1 MTLFSGLVAQFSG
14 AANALTQA
22 QARVRASNR
31 PLIDLINGNP
41 TQHGLQFPAVIL
53 QTALQQ
59 AQAAAALYHPHP
71 KGQAVARAAI
81 SAYYAAQGARFDPE
95 QILLTP
101 GTSQS
106 YWYLFQLLADP
117 GQEILTPQPSY
128 PLFDYIAALC
138 RVTLTPYPLARTS
151 TGWAVDT
158 AALAAAVTPRT
169 RAIVLISPHNPT
181 GHVASAAEVEA
192 LVALAQAHRLPI
204 IADEV
209 FCEFIFGAGQH
220 HRPARLSD
228 SAETSASSVEPLIEA
243 SPKSAN
249 HAAPLVFTL
258 NGFSK
263 MLALPGVKLGWI
275 AVSGEPALVAT
286 AVAALET
293 IADTFLATHEMI
305 QWAAPALLAQGQAF
319 LASYRQQIA
328 ARAALAHEL
337 LAGANRF
344 RVTPAAGGFYLT
356 LDVSELTRN
365 DEHLALDLLLE
376 TGILT
381 HPGWYYDMPMP
392 SLVLSFLSEPDRL
405 AAHLPRL
412 RAYLEAY

>member
-1 MTLFSGLVAQFSG
+1 VTVFSGLVAQFGG
-14 AANALTQA
+14 AVNALTQA

-41 TQHGLQFPAVIL
+41 TQHGLQFPAQIL
-53 QTALQQ
+53 ETAWQQ
-59 AQAAAALYHPHP
+59 AQAAAAVYHPHP
-71 KGQAVARAAI
+71 KGQAAAREAI
-81 SAYYAAQGARFDPE
+81 SAYYAAQNLPLDPE
-95 QILLTP
+95 QIVLTP
-101 GTSQS
+101 GSSQS

-117 GQEILTPQPSY
+117 GQEILVPRPSY

-138 RVTLTPYPLARTS
+138 RVTLTSYPLARTS
-151 TGWAVDT
+151 TGWALDT
-158 AALAAAVTPRT
+158 AALAAAITPNT
-169 RAIVLISPHNPT
+169 RALVLISPHNPT

-192 LVALAQAHRLPI
+192 LVAVAHTHRLPI

-220 HRPARLSD
+220 HRPARLSAH
-228 SAETSASSVEPLIEA
+228 AEV

-263 MLALPGVKLGWI
+263 MLALPGAKLGWI
-275 AVSGEPALVAT
+275 AVSGEPDLVAT

-293 IADTFLATHEMI
+293 IADTFLATHEAV
-305 QWAAPALLAQGQAF
+305 QWAAPVLLAQGQAF

-337 LAGANRF
+337 LAGADRF

-356 LDVSELTRN
+356 LDASHLTRN
-365 DEHLALDLLLE
+365 DENLALDLLLE

-381 HPGWYYDMPMP
+381 HPGWYYDMPTP
-392 SLVLSFLSEPDRL
+392 SLVLSFLSAPDIL

>member
-1 MTLFSGLVAQFSG
+1 VTLFSGLVAQFSG

-53 QTALQQ
+53 ESALQQ
-59 AQAAAALYHPHP
+59 AQAAAAVYHPHP

-81 SAYYAAQGARFDPE
+81 SAYYAAQGARLDPE
-95 QILLTP
+95 HVLLTP

-138 RVTLTPYPLARTS
+138 RVTLTPYPLARRS

-158 AALAAAVTPRT
+158 AALAAAITPNT
-169 RAIVLISPHNPT
+169 RAMVLISPHNPT

-192 LVALAQAHRLPI
+192 LAALAQAHHLPI

-209 FCEFIFGAGQH
+209 FCEFIFGGGQH
-220 HRPARLSD
+220 HRPAD
-228 SAETSASSVEPLIEA
+228 
-243 SPKSAN
+243 

-293 IADTFLATHEMI
+293 IADTFLATHESV

-319 LASYRQQIA
+319 LSSYRQQIA

-337 LAGANRF
+337 LAGADRF
-344 RVTPAAGGFYLT
+344 RVAPAAGGFYVT
-356 LDVSELTRN
+356 LDVSQLTRN
-365 DEHLALDLLLE
+365 DEILALDLLLE

-392 SLVLSFLSEPDRL
+392 SLVLSFLSEPDTL

>member
-53 QTALQQ
+53 ETALQQ
-59 AQAAAALYHPHP
+59 AQAAAAVYHPHP

-81 SAYYAAQGARFDPE
+81 SAYYAAQGVHLDPE
-95 QILLTP
+95 HILLTP

-138 RVTLTPYPLARTS
+138 RVTLTSYPLARTS

-158 AALAAAVTPRT
+158 AALAAAITPNT

-220 HRPARLSD
+220 HRPARLGVRL
-228 SAETSASSVEPLIEA
+228 SAHAEG
-243 SPKSAN
+243 SPKSAD

-263 MLALPGVKLGWI
+263 MLALPGIKLGWI
-275 AVSGEPALVAT
+275 GVSGEPALVAT

-293 IADTFLATHEMI
+293 IADTFLATHETI

-319 LASYRQQIA
+319 VASYRQQIA

-337 LAGANRF
+337 LAGADRF
-344 RVTPAAGGFYLT
+344 RVAPAAGGFYLT

-365 DEHLALDLLLE
+365 DENLALDLLLE

-381 HPGWYYDMPMP
+381 HPGWYYDMPTP
-392 SLVLSFLSEPDRL
+392 SLVLSFLSEPDLL

>member
-1 MTLFSGLVAQFSG
+1 MSVFSGMVAHFTGS
-14 AANALTQA
+14 ANALTQA
-22 QARVRASNR
+22 QARVRASGR

-41 TQHGLQFPAVIL
+41 TQHGLHFPAATL
-53 QTALQQ
+53 
-59 AQAAAALYHPHP
+59 QAALAKAQVAAAVYRPDP
-71 KGQAVARAAI
+71 KGQAVARQAI
-81 SAYYAAQGARFDPE
+81 SAYYAAQGAAFDPAH
-95 QILLTP
+95 ILLTP

-128 PLFDYIAALC
+128 PLFDFIASLC
-138 RVTLTPYPLARTS
+138 RVTLKPYPLVRSAA
-151 TGWAVDT
+151 GWEIDIAG
-158 AALAAAVTPRT
+158 LAAAITPNT

-192 LVALAQAHRLPI
+192 LAALATAHRLPI

-220 HRPARLSD
+220 QRP
-228 SAETSASSVEPLIEA
+228 
-243 SPKSAN
+243 AN

-263 MLALPGVKLGWI
+263 MLALPGAKLGWI
-275 AVSGEPALVAT
+275 AVSGEAALVRT

-293 IADTFLATHEMI
+293 IADTFLATHEWI
-305 QWAAPALLAQGQAF
+305 QWAAADLLTQGQAF
-319 LASYRQQIA
+319 LADYRRQIA
-328 ARAALAHEL
+328 ERAALAHEL
-337 LAGANRF
+337 LAGADHF
-344 RVTPAAGGFYLT
+344 QLTPAAGGFYLT
-356 LDVSELTRN
+356 LDVSRLTSS

-381 HPGWYYDMPMP
+381 HPGWYYDLPTP
-392 SLVLSFLSEPDRL
+392 GLVLSFLSQPEILRS
-405 AAHLPRL
+405 HLPRL
-412 RAYLEAY
+412 IAYLAGN

>member
-41 TQHGLQFPAVIL
+41 TQHGLQFPAPIL
-53 QTALQQ
+53 QTAWQE
-59 AQAAAALYHPHP
+59 AQAAAAVYRPHP
-71 KGQAVARAAI
+71 KGQASARAAI
-81 SAYYAAQGARFDPE
+81 SAYYATQNLPLDPE
-95 QILLTP
+95 QIVLTP

-138 RVTLTPYPLARTS
+138 RVTLKPYPLTL
-151 TGWAVDT
+151 TPGGWALDA
-158 AALAAAVTPRT
+158 AALAAAITPLT

-181 GHVASAAEVEA
+181 GHVASEAEVES
-192 LVALAQAHRLPI
+192 LVAVAHTHRLPI

-220 HRPARLSD
+220 HRPAELRLDRLTARGLNLSK
-228 SAETSASSVEPLIEA
+228 A
-243 SPKSAN
+243 SPKSSN
-249 HAAPLVFTL
+249 YTAPLVFTL

-263 MLALPGVKLGWI
+263 MLALPGAKLGWI
-275 AVSGEPALVAT
+275 AVSGEPDLVAT

-293 IADTFLATHEMI
+293 IADTLLATQETI

-319 LASYRQQIA
+319 LASYRQQVA

-337 LAGANRF
+337 LAGADRF

-356 LDVSELTRN
+356 LDASQLTRN
-365 DEHLALDLLLE
+365 DENLALDLLLE

-381 HPGWYYDMPMP
+381 HPGWYYDMPTP
-392 SLVLSFLSEPDRL
+392 SLVLSFLSEPDIL

>member
-1 MTLFSGLVAQFSG
+1 VTLFSGMVAQFSG
-14 AANALTQA
+14 TPNALTQA
-22 QARVRASNR
+22 QARVRASGR

-41 TQHGLQFPAVIL
+41 TQHGLQFPAPIL
-53 QTALQQ
+53 ESALHQ
-59 AQAAAALYHPHP
+59 AQAATAVYHPQP
-71 KGQAVARAAI
+71 KGQLAARAAI
-81 SAYYAAQGARFDPE
+81 SAYYAAQGAPIAAE

-117 GQEILTPQPSY
+117 GQEILAPQPSY

-138 RVTLTPYPLARTS
+138 RVTLKPYPLTRTAA
-151 TGWAVDT
+151 GWALD
-158 AALAAAVTPRT
+158 AEALAAAVTPNT

-181 GHVASAAEVEA
+181 GHVASAAEVAA
-192 LVALAQAHRLPI
+192 LVALAAAQRLPI

-209 FCEFIFGAGQH
+209 FCEFIFGDGQH
-220 HRPARLSD
+220 QRPA
-228 SAETSASSVEPLIEA
+228 AHA
-243 SPKSAN
+243 
-249 HAAPLVFTL
+249 AAPLVFTL

-275 AVSGEPALVAT
+275 AVSGEAALCAT

-293 IADTFLATHEMI
+293 IADTFLATHELI
-305 QWAAPALLAQGQAF
+305 QWAAPALLSQGQAF
-319 LASYRQQIA
+319 LAGYRQEIA
-328 ARAALAHEL
+328 ARAALAHDL
-337 LAGANRF
+337 LRGAQRF
-344 RVTPAAGGFYLT
+344 QLVPAAGGFYLT
-356 LDVSELTRN
+356 LDVSQLTAN

-381 HPGWYYDMPMP
+381 HPGWYYDMPTP
-392 SLVLSFLSEPDRL
+392 ALVLSFLSAPAVL